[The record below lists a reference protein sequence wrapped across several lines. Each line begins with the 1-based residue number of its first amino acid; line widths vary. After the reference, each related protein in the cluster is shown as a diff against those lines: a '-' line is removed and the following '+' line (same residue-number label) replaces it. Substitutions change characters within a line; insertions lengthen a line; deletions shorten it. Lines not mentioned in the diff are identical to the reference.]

1 MILDTAC
8 FHAQQTIE
16 KLLKAF
22 LVFHNFPVP
31 RTHSINFL
39 LSACADF
46 DEIFSQV
53 EVNNINAYAVQTR
66 YPDMAEMPGEEE
78 ARWYYQLALQIKE
91 LVTARLV
98 FPDKTN

>member
-8 FHAQQTIE
+8 FHAQQAIE

-22 LVFHNFPVP
+22 LVFHDFPVP

-39 LSACADF
+39 LGTCADF
-46 DEIFSQV
+46 DEIFAQV
-53 EVNNINAYAVQTR
+53 EVNNINAYAVQAR
-66 YPDMAEMPGEEE
+66 YPDMAEMPDEEE

-91 LVTARLV
+91 LVTTRLI
-98 FPDKTN
+98 FPD